1 MMNLAN
7 HMLMMTVA
15 MVSVSHAGMKMSV
28 RFKEE
33 ALTDVLLFEKS
44 ARPQVRTAKPTI
56 MIVRSMSRRR
66 EDFWPSAPCDES

>member
-7 HMLMMTVA
+7 HMLMITVA
-15 MVSVSHAGMKMSV
+15 MVSVSHAGMNMSV

-44 ARPQVRTAKPTI
+44 ATPQVRTAKPTI
-56 MIVRSMSRRR
+56 MIVMMSRRR
-66 EDFWPSAPCDES
+66 EDLAPAPCEES